1 MSAYSSKKI
10 QENKSE
16 SKRKKWS
23 TLIKLIIIQTKNDR
37 YLRNQEK
44 NKNK

>member
-37 YLRNQEK
+37 YLRNLQK
-44 NKNK
+44 Q

>member
-1 MSAYSSKKI
+1 MSAYSQKKT

-37 YLRNQEK
+37 YLRNLQK
-44 NKNK
+44 SNNT

>member
-1 MSAYSSKKI
+1 MSAFSQKKT

-37 YLRNQEK
+37 YLRNLQK

>member
-1 MSAYSSKKI
+1 MSAFYSKKT

-16 SKRKKWS
+16 SKKRKWS

-37 YLRNQEK
+37 YLRNLQK

>member
-1 MSAYSSKKI
+1 MSAYSQKKT

-16 SKRKKWS
+16 SKKRKWS

-37 YLRNQEK
+37 YLKNQEK